1 MYFRLKPE
9 VYLIAGSKQDCLCNV
24 LNGEIILLNQEIAEQ
39 LSKAEVNEEIISNEN
54 IEKLIEMGWGEEVSG
69 PVFVDKVR
77 YTNKFN
83 KTRAWK
89 VFPEVGMVILQITG
103 RCNSD
108 CGNEKCD
115 SSFCPMCVKGE
126 SSDELTGKQW
136 EAIIDKLSYLKPK
149 RFMLTGGNPLHYK
162 DFEYVLNYLKSR
174 NYPVAIHVTDLKSA
188 RKLKGEV
195 VYLSCFDQET
205 VEAAK
210 TMKNVVVVSEGSV
223 LTTNSIKVKIGV
235 PKITKASFVKKKN
248 FGEFFTRMLYDDCF
262 FGKITIMSNGDLVPC
277 MGHKGVVIGNM
288 VQEDITQNLKELY
301 EKYWCISVDE
311 RHNQK
316 CQSCCLRYNCHS
328 CSKYSDEMCSYDVV
342 EGKWK

>member
-9 VYLIAGSKQDCLCNV
+9 VYLIAGAKQDCLCNV
-24 LNGEIILLNQEIAEQ
+24 LNGEIILLNQEMAEQ

-89 VFPEVGMVILQITG
+89 LFPEVGMVILQLTG
-103 RCNSD
+103 HCNSE

-115 SSFCPMCVKGE
+115 NSFCPMCVKE
-126 SSDELTGKQW
+126 EYNNELTGKQW
-136 EAIIDKLSYLKPK
+136 EEIITKLSYLKPK
-149 RFMLTGGNPLHYK
+149 QFMLTGGNPLYYK
-162 DFEYVLNYLKSR
+162 EFQHVLKYLKSK
-174 NYPVAIHVTDLKSA
+174 NYPIAIHVTDLESA
-188 RKLKGEV
+188 KKLKDEM
-195 VYLSCFDQET
+195 VYLSCFDWET
-205 VEAAK
+205 VKVAR
-210 TMKNVVVVSEGSV
+210 TMKNVRIVSEWDVSI
-223 LTTNSIKVKIGV
+223 SAAIKVNMGS
-235 PKITKASFVKKKN
+235 PKITKESFMKKKN
-248 FGEFFTRMLYDDCF
+248 FGEIFTRMLYDDCL

-277 MGHKGVVIGNM
+277 MGHKELVIGNM
-288 VQEDITQNLKELY
+288 LQGDITQNMKDLY
-301 EKYWCISVDE
+301 EKYWCVSVDE

-328 CSKYSDEMCSYDVV
+328 CSKYSDKMCSYDVA